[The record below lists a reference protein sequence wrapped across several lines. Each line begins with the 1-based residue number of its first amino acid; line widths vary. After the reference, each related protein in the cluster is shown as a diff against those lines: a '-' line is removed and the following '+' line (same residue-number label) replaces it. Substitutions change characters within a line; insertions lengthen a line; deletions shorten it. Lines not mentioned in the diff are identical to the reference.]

1 MGRTESYL
9 VRSWMKE
16 QVLKVIR
23 DRIAELLVKN
33 RWPLLDV
40 SSRRLHRGDRADV
53 IEGIDRHVESYGIR
67 VVRLGNFVVAL
78 DEEDSDN
85 LKKLYTDA
93 AYLRTVGG
101 VGAYQQ
107 FAAGKAMIGARRGHG
122 EGRRRRPARA
132 AVAGALMGGA
142 GLGVG
147 FGLAQMLVRDH
158 RGGESLAPAT
168 PGLVCPSCE
177 KGVAPGRFCSHCG
190 VELRAKEEPK
200 DTGPAFC
207 SGCGSPLGADAAF
220 CAQCGRK
227 RDG

>member
-1 MGRTESYL
+1 MR
-9 VRSWMKE
+9 E
-16 QVLKVIR
+16 QVLKVVR

-33 RWPLLDV
+33 KWPLLDV
-40 SSRRLHRGDRADV
+40 TERRLHRGARAARHRRDRPARR
-53 IEGIDRHVESYGIR
+53 ELRHR
-67 VVRLGNFVVAL
+67 VVRLGNFTIAI
-78 DEEDSDN
+78 DEEDADN

-93 AYLRTVGG
+93 AYLQDRRRRRQG
-101 VGAYQQ
+101 YQQ
-107 FAAGKAMIGARRGHG
+107 FAAGKAMMGAG
-122 EGRRRRPARA
+122 EGMAKGGGGGAARA

-147 FGLAQMLVRDH
+147 FGLAQMLVQDH